1 MNDKIIYQLAI
12 DDLQKVS
19 IKIINRILIQ
29 DEIETISIKISDSID
44 WYDII
49 STVIGKNFE

>member
-19 IKIINRILIQ
+19 MKIIKRILTQ
-29 DEIETISIKISDSID
+29 DEIETISKMISDSID